1 VDESTRQATRL
12 WTLAQPAVSSFVSS
26 VVRDFRDRDG
36 VLQEVAVAVIESFES
51 YDSERPFLAWAIGV
65 ARNQVGSY
73 LRRRR
78 RDRQVFAQS
87 TVACLEVAFAETFEE
102 ERDKLE
108 HLDDCVQLLDDRGR
122 ELCELRYQ
130 RGLKPAAIS
139 ESIGMT
145 GTSVRKALQRIRE
158 QLRNCVERKTLAG
171 GA

>member
-1 VDESTRQATRL
+1 M
-12 WTLAQPAVSSFVSS
+12 
-26 VVRDFRDRDG
+26 
-36 VLQEVAVAVIESFES
+36 
-51 YDSERPFLAWAIGV
+51 
-65 ARNQVGSY
+65 GSY

-87 TVACLEVAFAETFEE
+87 TVACLEVAFAETLEE